1 MIAKVYGN
9 VKKRWGMYNNWNYY
23 PVGFLWSEQLKMLSY
38 STYPFS
44 LWSTLSISAVTSV
57 ISALRR
63 CNKLV
68 KNIVRQRQLIKPW
81 NNPQNKLQLPRLHRL
96 ETFTL
101 HSRAELLQKICPVST
116 EILIILIFI
125 KEEYSCS
132 VTIAWGLNMINNW
145 SYSTLMLLVR
155 VLLVRVVLNI
165 VVDPGEGPG
174 TRPTPP
180 IFRPKWGQRAKK
192 NFFETGVPLLSE
204 GLDPPLKKECC
215 WQ

>member
-1 MIAKVYGN
+1 
-9 VKKRWGMYNNWNYY
+9 MYNNWNYY

-44 LWSTLSISAVTSV
+44 LWSTLSISAVTSA

-81 NNPQNKLQLPRLHRL
+81 NNPQNKLQWPRLHRL

-101 HSRAELLQKICPVST
+101 HSRTELLQKICPVST

-125 KEEYSCS
+125 KEEYSC
-132 VTIAWGLNMINNW
+132 L
-145 SYSTLMLLVR
+145 
-155 VLLVRVVLNI
+155 VVLNT
-165 VVDPGEGPG
+165 VVDPGEGRGPV
-174 TRPTPP
+174 PP
-180 IFRPKWGQRAKK
+180 PPFLDQNEAEGPKK
-192 NFFETGVPLLSE
+192 NFLRRGSPSY
-204 GLDPPLKKECC
+204 LKAWIHHWKRSVVDSNWCLNNL
-215 WQ
+215 

>member
-1 MIAKVYGN
+1 MIAKAYGN

-44 LWSTLSISAVTSV
+44 LWSTLSISAVTSA

-81 NNPQNKLQLPRLHRL
+81 NNPQNKLQWPRLHRL

-101 HSRAELLQKICPVST
+101 HSRTELLQKICPVST

-125 KEEYSCS
+125 KEEYSCL
-132 VTIAWGLNMINNW
+132 VTIEWGLKW
-145 SYSTLMLLVR
+145 SIGQSSSKYSGGSR
-155 VLLVRVVLNI
+155 
-165 VVDPGEGPG
+165 GGPG

-180 IFRPKWGQRAKK
+180 PYF
-192 NFFETGVPLLSE
+192 
-204 GLDPPLKKECC
+204 
-215 WQ
+215 

>member
-1 MIAKVYGN
+1 MWSHTFTAFYSSHSQLYSSDGRN
-9 VKKRWGMYNNWNYY
+9 VSSNKEVCTFWLQKSMVMLKKRWGMYNNWNYY
-23 PVGFLWSEQLKMLSY
+23 PVGFLWSEQLKMFSY

-44 LWSTLSISAVTSV
+44 LWSTLSISAVTSA

-132 VTIAWGLNMINNW
+132 VTIAWGLNMINW
-145 SYSTLMLLVR
+145 S
-155 VLLVRVVLNI
+155 
-165 VVDPGEGPG
+165 E
-174 TRPTPP
+174 
-180 IFRPKWGQRAKK
+180 
-192 NFFETGVPLLSE
+192 
-204 GLDPPLKKECC
+204 
-215 WQ
+215 